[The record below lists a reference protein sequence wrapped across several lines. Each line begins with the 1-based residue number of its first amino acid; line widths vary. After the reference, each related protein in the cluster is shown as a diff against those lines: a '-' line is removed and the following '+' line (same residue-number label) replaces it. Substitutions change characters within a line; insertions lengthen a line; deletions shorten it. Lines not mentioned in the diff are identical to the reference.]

1 MKKFAIFCDGTW
13 QSLRNPQPTNVVKLA
28 RSVAATSA
36 AGDPQPIY
44 YDEGVGVGS
53 NVSRITDALT
63 RWIGGA
69 FGRGLDAKIEHA
81 YRFLVLNYEPGD
93 EIYVF
98 GFSRGA
104 YTARSL
110 CGLIRKCGILRRD
123 CFGVIP
129 EAMRRYRDAV
139 HPDDPDMIDW
149 RGRHTYDLATGT
161 QDQAALGVS
170 DAAAA
175 AARATQQTRAQ
186 LYQYRPQSYRIAFA
200 GIWDTVGSMG
210 IPRRFDPFGIY
221 KRHQFHDLRGS
232 SLVSSIR
239 HAVAANEQR
248 EFFDVTPYEN
258 IDALNVGWAEATGW
272 NCTDPLSGDYVPYAL
287 RPYQQRWFPGDHG
300 SVGGGNEDD
309 ALSNLALRW
318 IAEGARW
325 AGLTFSDEQ
334 DLPLAQA
341 LGQSVPAGGLGRH
354 GAIALPKGPTR
365 AAGPDAPDEISDEAW
380 TRWRIDPAYRP
391 ANLLRWLPER
401 TEAAPAPPAFPAA

>member
-13 QSLRNPQPTNVVKLA
+13 QSLRNPAATNVVKLA

-36 AGDPQPIY
+36 TGDVQSIY
-44 YDEGVGVGS
+44 YDEGVGVGA
-53 NVSRITDALT
+53 NVSRVTDALT

-69 FGRGLDAKIEHA
+69 TGRGLNAKIEAA

-129 EAMRRYRDAV
+129 EAMRRYRDPI
-139 HPDDPDMIDW
+139 HPDDPDMVDW

-161 QDQAALGVS
+161 RDQTALGVS
-170 DAAAA
+170 EAAAE

-200 GIWDTVGSMG
+200 GIWDTVGSLG
-210 IPRRFDPFGIY
+210 IPRRFDAFGIY
-221 KRHQFHDLRGS
+221 RRHQFHDLRAS

-248 EFFDVTPYEN
+248 EFFDLTPYEN
-258 IDALNVGWAEATGW
+258 IDDLNVEWAKETGW
-272 NCTDPLSGDYVPYAL
+272 NCTDPHAEAYVPYAL

-300 SVGGGNEDD
+300 SVGGGNEDE

-318 IAEGARW
+318 MAEGARW
-325 AGLTFSDEQ
+325 AGLTFSDAQ
-334 DLPLAQA
+334 DLPLAKA
-341 LGQSVPAGGLGRH
+341 LGQSVPSGGLGRN
-354 GAIALPKGPTR
+354 GATTAPKGKVR
-365 AAGPDAPDEISDEAW
+365 AAGPLGPDEISDEAW

-391 ANLLRWLPER
+391 ANLVRWMPER
-401 TEAAPAPPAFPAA
+401 FAGGGAPPGFPAA